1 MIPYGI
7 DELMDGGAERERSVS
22 SASAP
27 RRYESFLQNVDF
39 AVTSSLAVAFS
50 LFEKALER
58 MKFLP
63 GSL

>member
-1 MIPYGI
+1 MMARGKRKVCHPPQF
-7 DELMDGGAERERSVS
+7 A
-22 SASAP
+22 
-27 RRYESFLQNVDF
+27 RRHESFLQNVDF
-39 AVTSSLAVAFS
+39 AVTSSLAVASS